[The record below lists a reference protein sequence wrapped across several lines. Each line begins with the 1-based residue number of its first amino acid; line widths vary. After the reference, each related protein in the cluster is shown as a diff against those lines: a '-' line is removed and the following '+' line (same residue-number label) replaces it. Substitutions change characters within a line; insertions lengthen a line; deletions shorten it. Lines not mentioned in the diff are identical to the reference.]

1 MKKII
6 LHFLFPALFLGSF
19 CFSAQADTVTY
30 QVTVNT
36 SSQSGNYGYVDL
48 QLNQS
53 ILTSWPI
60 AANIA
65 GFAGGTLNPADA
77 NNDAIGVSGNLPGT
91 LTIPPNVLTDY
102 FEGLTFDNSISFDVT
117 FSGAGVNLAGLAG
130 GTSGTTFVF
139 GFYDSANNPLFTS
152 DPSGATGLIEIAN
165 DGTVGVNAL
174 PGPSGGQS
182 LATFVPLDNPPVVTP
197 EPSTL
202 SFFVCAG
209 AAFLLLRRSLSHRAA
224 R

>member
-1 MKKII
+1 M
-6 LHFLFPALFLGSF
+6 L
-19 CFSAQADTVTY
+19 
-30 QVTVNT
+30 
-36 SSQSGNYGYVDL
+36 
-48 QLNQS
+48 
-53 ILTSWPI
+53 
-60 AANIA
+60 
-65 GFAGGTLNPADA
+65 
-77 NNDAIGVSGNLPGT
+77 NDAS
-91 LTIPPNVLTDY
+91 
-102 FEGLTFDNSISFDVT
+102 
-117 FSGAGVNLAGLAG
+117 
-130 GTSGTTFVF
+130 
-139 GFYDSANNPLFTS
+139 YDSASNPLFTS